1 MNYFFDIGEYIYT
14 RMIKIA
20 STDKDRE
27 ITNALV
33 NTVLNK
39 DQHTLAAYVLPIYSL
54 TR

>member
-20 STDKDRE
+20 SSDKDRE

-33 NTVLNK
+33 NTLLNK
-39 DQHTLAAYVLPIYSL
+39 EQHTLAAYVLPIYNL
-54 TR
+54 NK